1 MKFLEAFLLVTIAVI
16 TYNSNLESVDTIII
30 NMYLK
35 TIQFY
40 GYLGVLPFIF
50 LTIAPWLNAD
60 FSEISLKAISFYGG
74 VIISFLGGTAW
85 GWNPNSISNIRFGIG
100 CTFINL
106 IIILFL
112 FINFLFSLIIC
123 FIAFPLFLYYES
135 KNNSTFKN
143 DSEYAEMRRILTLLV
158 TICYFI
164 CLAFVFNP
172 YT

>member
-1 MKFLEAFLLVTIAVI
+1 MP
-16 TYNSNLESVDTIII
+16 
-30 NMYLK
+30 LK

-40 GYLGVLPFIF
+40 GYLGVLPFILF
-50 LTIAPWLNAD
+50 TIAPWLSSD

-85 GWNPNSISNIRFGIG
+85 GWAPNSLANIRFGVA

-106 IIILFL
+106 AIIFFVFEDFL
-112 FINFLFSLIIC
+112 IALVIC
-123 FIAFPLFLYYES
+123 FLAFPLFLYYET
-135 KNNSTFKN
+135 KNNSSFKN

>member
-1 MKFLEAFLLVTIAVI
+1 MP
-16 TYNSNLESVDTIII
+16 
-30 NMYLK
+30 LK

-40 GYLGVLPFIF
+40 GYLGVMPFIL
-50 LTIAPWLNAD
+50 LTIAPWLSSD
-60 FSEISLKAISFYGG
+60 LFEFSLKAISFYGG

-85 GWNPNSISNIRFGIG
+85 GWIPNSLANIRFGIV

-106 IIILFL
+106 LIIFFTFKNLLIA
-112 FINFLFSLIIC
+112 LIIC
-123 FIAFPLFLYYES
+123 FLSFPIFLFYES
-135 KNNSTFKN
+135 QHNPSFKN
-143 DSEYAEMRRILTLLV
+143 DSQYAEMRRILTLLV